1 MPVSQIRSIM
11 VGSLIT
17 SFVSFVLLLATD
29 FAGWEEEVGF
39 VTGTI
44 YRTYSI
50 SITSGYFIIIGTLA
64 GGLLYATYV
73 SYLFLRIGDPAPDLK
88 HLRLAF
94 YGATAVA
101 VASFVAGVLFLVVL
115 SIKDT
120 NDWWLDTGFYGGLI
134 GGALT
139 AILLR
144 LGLKTIEQELK

>member
-1 MPVSQIRSIM
+1 MPMSQNRSIL

-17 SFVSFVLLLATD
+17 SFVSFVLLVTTD
-29 FAGWEEEVGF
+29 FAGWEEEVEF

-50 SITSGYFIIIGTLA
+50 SITSGYFIIIGALA

-88 HLRLAF
+88 RLRLAI